1 MITRTGALGMAKTYT
16 YDGMGNL
23 TSHTDRNGNATNYSY
38 DGLNRRTFAGF
49 GYNGSGYQST
59 IGYTWDGG
67 DRLTQVIDS
76 NAGTI
81 ARTYD
86 GLDDLT
92 DEQTAN
98 GEVSYGY
105 DNARRRTS
113 MTVVGQPAAASYAWD
128 NANRLTGI
136 TQGSASVSFNYDSAS
151 RRTTLTLPNGIVVAY
166 SGAA

>member
-1 MITRTGALGMAKTYT
+1 MAKTYT

-105 DNARRRTS
+105 DNARRRTA

-151 RRTTLTLPNGIVVAY
+151 RRTALTLPNGIVVAY
-166 SGAA
+166 SGACPEREPKGQ